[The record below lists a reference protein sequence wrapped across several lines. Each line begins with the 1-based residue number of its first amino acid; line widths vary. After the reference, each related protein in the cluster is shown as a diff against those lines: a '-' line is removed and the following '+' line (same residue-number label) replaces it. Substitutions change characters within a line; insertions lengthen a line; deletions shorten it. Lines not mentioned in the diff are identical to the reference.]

1 MRDYSIYY
9 AKEQGRR
16 LPCFCFDSVSS
27 TNDVAKTLL
36 HRGKCGEDA
45 FAVLAAEQCS
55 GRGRMGRT
63 FVSPRGKGIYMTL
76 VRKAGNV
83 ADVSPAGCF
92 SALAVC
98 DLLGQVFGLDCTLKW
113 PNDVLA
119 GGKKICGI
127 LPESVVAANGE
138 RYVLI
143 GTGINVLTDETD
155 LGDLQEIAT
164 SVLLETEKGSINL
177 SFCGNTAKAIRR
189 LGGVLALGTDEIVR
203 RFLAGDEDLAGVYS
217 ERLSTIGK
225 EVGFSG
231 EDGAALTGKAVGVTS
246 DAALQVY
253 VNGVMHTVR
262 WGEVTSQPEVRRN

>member
-155 LGDLQEIAT
+155 LEDLQEIAT

-203 RFLAGDEDLAGVYS
+203 RFLAGDEDLAGEYS

>member
-76 VRKAGNV
+76 VRKAAGV

-203 RFLAGDEDLAGVYS
+203 RFLAGDEDLAGEYS

>member
-16 LPCFCFDSVSS
+16 LPCFCFRTVTS
-27 TNDVAKTLL
+27 TNDTAKTLL
-36 HRGKCGEDA
+36 HGGEVREEC
-45 FAVLAAEQCS
+45 FAVLAEEQTA
-55 GRGRMGRT
+55 GRGRMGRA

-76 VRKAGNV
+76 VRKAAGV

-138 RYVLI
+138 RCVLI

-177 SFCGNTAKAIRR
+177 AFCGNKTKALRK
-189 LGGVLALGTDEIVR
+189 LGGALALMTDEIVR
-203 RFLAGDEDLAGVYS
+203 RFLAGDEDLAGEYAA
-217 ERLSTIGK
+217 RLATLGT

-231 EDGAALTGKAVGVTS
+231 ANGERLTGKAVGVMS

-253 VNGVMHTVR
+253 AGGAVHTVR

>member
-55 GRGRMGRT
+55 ARGRMGRT

-98 DLLGQVFGLDCTLKW
+98 DLLEQVFGLDCTLKW

-203 RFLAGDEDLAGVYS
+203 RFLAGDEDLAGEYS

>member
-76 VRKAGNV
+76 VHKAGNV

-203 RFLAGDEDLAGVYS
+203 RFLAGDEDLAGEYS

>member
-45 FAVLAAEQCS
+45 FAVLATEQCS

-76 VRKAGNV
+76 VRKAAGV

-127 LPESVVAANGE
+127 LPESVVAADGE

-155 LGDLQEIAT
+155 LGDLQEVAT

-203 RFLAGDEDLAGVYS
+203 RFLAGDEDLAGEYS

>member
-45 FAVLAAEQCS
+45 FAVLAVEQCS
-55 GRGRMGRT
+55 GRGRMGRI

-76 VRKAGNV
+76 VRKAGNI

-203 RFLAGDEDLAGVYS
+203 RFLAGDEDLAGEYS

>member
-119 GGKKICGI
+119 KKICGI

-155 LGDLQEIAT
+155 LGGLQEIAT

-177 SFCGNTAKAIRR
+177 DFCGNKTKALRK
-189 LGGVLALGTDEIVR
+189 LGGALALMTDDTVR
-203 RFLAGDEDLAGVYS
+203 RYLAGDATYAARLATLG
-217 ERLSTIGK
+217 T

-231 EDGAALTGKAVGVTS
+231 ANGERLTGKAVGVTP

-253 VNGVMHTVR
+253 AGGAVHTVR

>member
-45 FAVLAAEQCS
+45 FAVLAVEQCS
-55 GRGRMGRT
+55 GRGRMGRI

-76 VRKAGNV
+76 VRKAGNI

-164 SVLLETEKGSINL
+164 SVLLNGRNSAAFSCGRRRPCGRVFGEAVHDRKGSRVL
-177 SFCGNTAKAIRR
+177 GRR
-189 LGGVLALGTDEIVR
+189 RSRADGKSRRRYVR
-203 RFLAGDEDLAGVYS
+203 RRIAGVC
-217 ERLSTIGK
+217 ERGYAYGPLGRGHIATRS
-225 EVGFSG
+225 
-231 EDGAALTGKAVGVTS
+231 
-246 DAALQVY
+246 
-253 VNGVMHTVR
+253 
-262 WGEVTSQPEVRRN
+262 P

>member
-127 LPESVVAANGE
+127 LTESSLSSDGGSFDYVIVGIGVNLVAVFSGTEVENIAGGIYGKNSVPPDICKVKNRLTAEIVNNLVRLCPGGTVRKTKSFVKKYRSKLFIIGKNVTVLRGSEEYEAKVTGLSDDLSLITERKNGE
-138 RYVLI
+138 K
-143 GTGINVLTDETD
+143 
-155 LGDLQEIAT
+155 EI
-164 SVLLETEKGSINL
+164 L
-177 SFCGNTAKAIRR
+177 
-189 LGGVLALGTDEIVR
+189 
-203 RFLAGDEDLAGVYS
+203 Y
-217 ERLSTIGK
+217 
-225 EVGFSG
+225 SG
-231 EDGAALTGKAVGVTS
+231 E
-246 DAALQVY
+246 
-253 VNGVMHTVR
+253 VR
-262 WGEVTSQPEVRRN
+262 IKL

>member
-1 MRDYSIYY
+1 MRDYCLYY

-16 LPCFCFDSVSS
+16 LPCFCFDSVIS
-27 TNDVAKTLL
+27 TNAVAKTLL

-45 FAVLAAEQCS
+45 FAVLSAEQCS

-76 VRKAGNV
+76 VRKAAGV

-203 RFLAGDEDLAGVYS
+203 RFLAGDEDLAGEYAA
-217 ERLSTIGK
+217 RLATLGT

-231 EDGAALTGKAVGVTS
+231 ADGERLTGKAVGVTP

-253 VNGVMHTVR
+253 AGGAVHTVR
-262 WGEVTSQPEVRRN
+262 WGEITSQPEVRRN